1 MGTTDV
7 MPDLVNVKATRVS
20 APPTWALLER
30 RLISLM
36 EKGAHMM
43 SSKYAERSGAWYWSD
58 DLDDYYER
66 SYNWCLL
73 YAMGGDESLVD
84 LALKHW
90 NATTRLFDDRD
101 NNRANNLDYYHGV
114 HPIKLKHNIHNEYFS
129 IAHSG
134 NAEWHHM
141 GEGNMGFY
149 DLALGD
155 PTISE
160 NVRRARR
167 FADMFLGEDPEAPI
181 YDPVHRI
188 IRSPMHGSLGPYH
201 SATLEVVKSY
211 LQGGHATSP
220 DWKPKTMGV
229 RASIYPAV
237 KELEPDWWQD
247 PKRADEIVELF
258 NKLVLDGDSACNLA
272 ATGLVTNAYLY
283 TGDEKYK
290 RWVVEYVEAWMG
302 RIKQNNGIIP
312 DNVGPTGKPGEH
324 RDGVW
329 WGTIYGWNSYVG
341 WRNIFHSIAVASEC
355 AHLLTGDAG
364 YLDLLRSQIMVL
376 LDNAITRED
385 GQLLV
390 PNRATPEGFVHEHVE
405 EWDGTSSTN
414 LRLYELAHLYHASM
428 SEADYDLI
436 LRVREGDVERDWNEE
451 RIGGARSE
459 SDSEYSRF
467 QYYDGKNPNWPEKTL
482 SVQYQQALDTYQ
494 RMESDN
500 RIVPKIIADNQQPAN
515 AVFTKVLT
523 QVMLGSPQYM
533 YHGGMLR
540 ATVRYYDADRVRPG
554 LPPDVAALVDELT
567 AESVGIQLVNTGR
580 HETRNLIVQ
589 AGAFGEH
596 QFTQVQYDDG
606 ESVHV
611 VPLDG
616 KYFAI
621 ELPPS
626 TAIRVEA
633 GMRRFANQPSYAF
646 PWHGDTIPVPFR

>member
-1 MGTTDV
+1 MGKSR
-7 MPDLVNVKATRVS
+7 MLPDLANIRATRVT

-43 SSKYAERSGAWYWSD
+43 SAKYAERSGAWYWSD

-73 YAMGGDESLVD
+73 YNMGGDESLVD

-101 NNRANNLDYYHGV
+101 NNRANNMEYFHGAT
-114 HPIKLKHNIHNEYFS
+114 PNRLKHNIHNEYFS
-129 IAHSG
+129 IVHPG
-134 NAEWHHM
+134 DAEWHHM

-160 NVRRARR
+160 NARRARR
-167 FADMFLGEDPEAPI
+167 FADMFLGEDPESPI
-181 YDPVHRI
+181 WDAEHKI
-188 IRSPMHGSLGPYH
+188 IRSPMHGSQGSYH
-201 SATLEVVKSY
+201 SATLDQVKSF
-211 LQGGHATSP
+211 LHGGNSTSP
-220 DWKPKTMGV
+220 SWAPRPMGR

-237 KELEPDWWQD
+237 KDLELGWWED
-247 PKRADEIVELF
+247 PKRADEIVGLF
-258 NKLVLDGDSACNLA
+258 NKVVLDGDSAANLA

-290 RWVVEYVEAWMG
+290 RWVCDYVEAWMD

-329 WGTIYGWNSYVG
+329 WGSLYGWNSAYG
-341 WRNIFHSIAVASEC
+341 WSHIFHSIAVASEC
-355 AHLLTGDAG
+355 ALLLTGDMG
-364 YLDLLRSQIMVL
+364 YLDLLRSQVKML
-376 LDNAITRED
+376 LDHSITGED
-385 GQLLV
+385 GRLMV
-390 PNRATPEGFVHEHVE
+390 PCRATPDGFVYDCEGE
-405 EWDGTSSTN
+405 TTATTK
-414 LRLYELAHLYHASM
+414 LRIYELAHLYHASM
-428 SEADYDLI
+428 SSEDYDI
-436 LRVREGDVERDWNEE
+436 IVRVRDGDKDRDWNKEE
-451 RIGGARSE
+451 IGAVRAE
-459 SDSEYSRF
+459 WFTEYSRF
-467 QYYDGKNPNWPEKTL
+467 QYYDGQNPDWPEKAL
-482 SVQYQQALDTYQ
+482 GLQYQQALEAYHT
-494 RMESDN
+494 MEADA
-500 RIVPKIIADNQQPAN
+500 RTVPEIIKDNQEPVN

-523 QVMLGSPQYM
+523 QVMFGSPQYM

-540 ATVRYYDADRVRPG
+540 ATVRYYDRDRVRPG

-567 AESVGIQLVNTGR
+567 ADSVGVQLVNTNR

-596 QFTQVQYDDG
+596 EFTHVRHGEG
-606 ESVHV
+606 ESEQTVAV
-611 VPLDG
+611 DG
-616 KYFAI
+616 KYFAV

-626 TAIRVEA
+626 TAVRVNA
-633 GMRRFANQPSYAF
+633 GMRRFANPPSYAF
-646 PWHGDTIPVPFR
+646 PWHGDTIPVPFK